1 MQSDFHLPSARQK
14 SVQPLKMYS
23 SSFHLTN
30 RDIDLAFE
38 AGHLFLVFQPK
49 IELSTGE
56 ILCAEAYVRWN
67 HPEYGLLPPGLF
79 LSFFE
84 RRERSGDLTRF
95 VAANAANA
103 IAQWSKN
110 GAPCAVS
117 INLSPTD
124 VADPSLPAALDT
136 IMHERGLDPQLLTL
150 EVPEGAFAG
159 YGDVA
164 ARSIRDMRRLGFRT
178 ALDGGGAVVVPD
190 EFLTPEYFSE
200 IKAGGGAII
209 QFSRRLKNAGLGFLG
224 RRVALA
230 ASRGMEATAVGV
242 EDETTLL
249 ALPALGFTAAQGAY
263 ICRPKSAD
271 ELLGWTIP
279 PELMPTTVEKDDLGD
294 NVLLLRKPI
303 EEEAVFEL
311 IEPVVDDAEPET
323 TTLLNE
329 EIIINWEAFNFDVPG
344 EEIGTSSRWMDRACI
359 FPDRRILAIVRRRRQ
374 ARRLAGVNKPIRTK
388 VSSGQLRPGQKGRK
402 RLPPRK
408 QTFLEKL
415 LNF

>member
-1 MQSDFHLPSARQK
+1 
-14 SVQPLKMYS
+14 MYS

-49 IELSTGE
+49 IELTTGE
-56 ILCAEAYVRWN
+56 MLCAEAYVRWN

-103 IAQWSKN
+103 IEQWSRH

-124 VADPSLPAALDT
+124 IADASLPAALDA

-159 YGDVA
+159 YGNVA

-190 EFLTPEYFSE
+190 EFLTPDYFSE

-230 ASRGMEATAVGV
+230 ASRGMEATAVGA

-263 ICRPKSAD
+263 ICRPKRAD
-271 ELLGWTIP
+271 ELIGWTIP

-294 NVLLLRKPI
+294 NVLLLRKPM
-303 EEEAVFEL
+303 EEEAVLEL
-311 IEPVVDDAEPET
+311 VEPVAEEAETDAAAPAID
-323 TTLLNE
+323 E
-329 EIIINWEAFNFDVPG
+329 EVIIDWEALNFEYPG
-344 EEIGTSSRWMDRACI
+344 EEVAISCRWMDRACI
-359 FPDRRILAIVRRRRQ
+359 FPDRRILAIIRRRRM

-388 VSSGQLRPGQKGRK
+388 IRSGKPRPGQKARK
-402 RLPPRK
+402 RATPKK
-408 QTFLEKL
+408 QSLLEKL
-415 LNF
+415 LRF